1 MVTTKEKSVVDTQK
15 SLVKGS
21 KSMTTKVDQISMED
35 RREEARNEVY
45 KSLQKQPENN
55 KTTVLNPYYLLINYY
70 SIN

>member
-45 KSLQKQPENN
+45 KNSQ
-55 KTTVLNPYYLLINYY
+55 KTTKLQC
-70 SIN
+70 